1 MSIGILY
8 IFAVFSIFP
17 PAMMVG
23 GWASNSKYSLIGG
36 FRSAGQLIAYEIPMF
51 LAAVG
56 IIAVSGTFSLLGIT
70 EFQMQH
76 GWFVFQYWGAGL
88 VLAFIFFVAG
98 VAETERVPFD
108 IPEAEAELVMGPR
121 TEFSGWRYALLLM
134 VEYLHMFINGL
145 LTIYLFVG
153 GYDPIPIARDNVFG
167 WDVSGLESFRTNGLV
182 QFIALTVKVYL
193 VILVLAWFR
202 SALARLRIDQLLTF
216 GWKYLLP
223 VALVAVSVM
232 IGLDLYV
239 YT

>member
-1 MSIGILY
+1 
-8 IFAVFSIFP
+8 
-17 PAMMVG
+17 
-23 GWASNSKYSLIGG
+23 
-36 FRSAGQLIAYEIPMF
+36 MF

-56 IIAVSGTFSLLGIT
+56 IIAVSGTFSLWGIT

-76 GWFVFQYWGAGL
+76 GWFAFQYWGAGL

-121 TEFSGWRYALLLM
+121 TEFSGWRYALLMM
-134 VEYLHMFINGL
+134 VEYLHAFVNGL
-145 LTIYLFVG
+145 LAIYLFFG
-153 GYDPIPIARDNVFG
+153 GYDPLPIARDNVFG

-182 QFIALTVKVYL
+182 QFIALTIKAYI
-193 VILVLAWFR
+193 VIYVLAWFR
-202 SALARLRIDQLLTF
+202 SALARLRIDQLLSL
-216 GWKYLLP
+216 GWKYFLP
-223 VALVAVSVM
+223 VALAAVSVM